1 MTCTWSGLARLAVG
15 SHALEHEQQRRMRGS
30 RRTGNSTYRPLSA
43 RRISRCPDRGESP
56 ALTNYKVC
64 VGDDYHQNH
73 FRPDQSSRY
82 NRGIFQIER
91 WVDMAAIT
99 DGTSNT
105 VMIGETAG
113 GGDRSRCHRRRRGQH
128 AGLGSG
134 PLPGPRGRDRQ
145 TADGPVRAQFRPH
158 TGRAWDGRPYFVG
171 CGDDRGS
178 RTVQLAT
185 GAVWTATSTWARSPA
200 TIRAGHTS
208 PLPTARRPSSMT
220 ASTPATSRS
229 STSTNPGS
237 RESPWGT
244 WGALG
249 SMSGHESV
257 SMSTLNLQ

>member
-1 MTCTWSGLARLAVG
+1 L
-15 SHALEHEQQRRMRGS
+15 
-30 RRTGNSTYRPLSA
+30 
-43 RRISRCPDRGESP
+43 I
-56 ALTNYKVC
+56 NYKVC

-113 GGDRSRCHRRRRGQH
+113 GGDRQDVIGGVAVNMRDWDPAHC
-128 AGLGSG
+128 LGRVDATG
-134 PLPGPRGRDRQ
+134 KFLTGD
-145 TADGPVRAQFRPH
+145 VRAQFRPH

-171 CGDDRGS
+171 CATLVGPNGPTCHWGGVDGNEHMGTVTSHHPGGAHVAFADGSASFINDSIDTGDQSVPD
-178 RTVQLAT
+178 VD
-185 GAVWTATSTWARSPA
+185 
-200 TIRAGHTS
+200 
-208 PLPTARRPSSMT
+208 
-220 ASTPATSRS
+220 
-229 STSTNPGS
+229 NPGG

-249 SMSGHESV
+249 SMAGHESV